1 MTEPYY
7 KTNKWVHFKNYYM
20 SKVLLATV
28 TVAVIVLGLSLTPA
42 FAPLSGY
49 AFAQTAD
56 TITLT
61 AEGSITDGGTLAL
74 EEAYDIAIYKSGI
87 NTYAAVVS
95 YRDNGLQI
103 LDITDPDDIIEKDSI
118 TDEGTLE
125 LNGARDIA
133 IYKSGINTY
142 AAVASYTDDGV
153 QILDITDPTNIIA
166 KDSITDEGTL
176 ELNGA
181 QGIAIFESDGKIYAA
196 VVSYRDNG
204 LQILDITDPD
214 DIIEKDS
221 ITDEG
226 TLELNGAKGIAIYE
240 SGNKRYA
247 AVASYTDD
255 GVQILDITDPTNI
268 IAKDSITDDV
278 TLELDIAYDIAI
290 FESDGKIY
298 AAVTSSLDHGLQIL
312 DITDPDDIIA
322 KASITEEDDDTLELR
337 GAQGIAIF
345 ESDNKRYAA
354 VASHFDDGVQILDI
368 TDPTN
373 IIAKDSI
380 TDEGTLELNGAKGIA
395 IYESGNKRY
404 AAVASYFDDGVQ
416 IIGMGSITPAGPST
430 MHLTLGSNVPV
441 AFEYTIVDTTTPA
454 DSVTNQVTLDADVPV
469 EETFDLVIGNSYNIT
484 TDGAGGTNPEISCTI
499 DKVSEDLPVT
509 ASAGVVFDCHIE
521 IKADPSTMHLTF
533 SSDVSIA
540 FEYTIEDT
548 TTTPA
553 NFITNTVTLDA
564 DVPVEETFDLVIGN
578 SYNITTDG
586 AGGTNPEIS
595 CTIDKVSEDLPVT
608 ASAGVVFDC
617 HIEIKAAT
625 DEETAPTATFS
636 LTSNVAGTFEVLLDD
651 NMSPSDSITSTFI
664 SDGTGDTITNSHDLI
679 VDHLYLIA
687 LNDDIFDYEITCSI
701 GTTNFNPIDPFMA
714 TSGLDLNCEITVT
727 SPDDEEETDPEPDLD
742 LVVHFLG
749 DDIVDAV
756 SGNVLTFSVN
766 VISGDPNPTVQYT
779 TFPTDTVFD
788 LEISDD
794 TLSVTF
800 TVPYYTDKVLET
812 IDMRAVPSNSDGELG
827 EGDSK
832 FIKIQYKNTDGTTPQ
847 VTPTVTL
854 HLTSDVTAPID
865 FEYVI
870 SNVNS
875 PADSITNTV
884 SLDASRV
891 TELHDLIVDDTYD
904 FESDGFDYEI
914 DCFLGREVVSVPFD
928 AVNGLEIEC
937 TIIVYAILDE
947 TADPVPVI
955 ILTGGNLQTIELGD
969 GYTELG
975 ATTDDGSD
983 VTIDTS
989 AFRNTVGTYLIL
1001 YDSVDSEG
1009 NSAVQVTR
1017 TVNVVD
1023 TTPPVITLTGGNL
1036 QTIELG
1042 DGYTDLGATTDDGSD
1057 VTIDTS
1063 AFRNTVGTYLILY
1076 DSVDSEGN
1084 SAVQVT
1090 RTVNVVDT
1098 TRLIVDV
1105 TAPDDITKASDQRYI
1120 YIDVGMAD
1128 ATGSHPPFKIFK
1140 NSGYD
1145 TYPIGETIVTWY
1157 AVDSEGNY
1165 ATDTQTI
1172 TVTDNRGPPKM
1183 SQPSRYS
1190 AEATGIMTPLD
1201 STDYGVPRVYYTGEL
1216 DLVAITDAPS
1226 EFPLGVTIINWTVT
1240 NSGGLSTTV
1249 SQQIYLKDT
1258 TAPTITA
1265 PPDMTFAI
1273 VDYIGTH
1280 GGSFVF
1286 SPNGGSGYIRL
1297 SEADYG
1303 LPTAYDAVGPV
1314 TISND
1319 LSSSAFHIGENVITW
1334 VAVDGKQQVAYDT
1347 QTITIVHRLPTS
1359 DQDPVVDEP
1368 VVDEPVVDEP
1378 VVDEPVVDE
1387 PVVDEPVVDEPVV
1400 DEPVVE
1406 DTEPIV
1412 PAHLGFVDNFA
1423 MDDYIT
1429 GETVTLQTYVK
1440 SGDPNV
1446 IVTYSIR
1453 PFNDNIDL
1461 ITSDDTRT
1469 LSFVVPVYTDK
1480 VTETLEVTAAGES
1493 NDGTIA
1499 QTASKF
1505 VNLTYTY
1512 ANGDP
1517 VEVTP
1522 AVTFYSESDVAGTFE
1537 IIITDNTSSANSI
1550 THPFISDG
1558 SGRNDRDT
1566 VSFDLITDHT
1576 YSIELSDGDNLD
1588 YEITCYSGV
1597 GNFDPAVSFV
1607 ATNGFELSCSVS
1619 VYGFLDENDEP
1630 VVDEP
1635 VVDEPVVDE
1644 PVVDEPV
1651 VDEPVVDEPV
1661 VDEPVVDEPVVEDT
1675 EPIVPAHLGFVDNFA
1690 MDDYITGET
1699 VTLQT
1704 YVKSGDPNVI
1714 VTYSIRPFNDNID
1727 LITSDDTRTLSFVV
1741 PVYTDKVTETL
1752 EVTAAGESS
1761 DGTIAQTA
1769 SKFVNLTYTY
1779 ANGDP
1784 VEVTPAVT
1792 FNSESDVAGTFEII
1806 ITDNTSSANSITHP
1820 FISDGSGRN
1829 DRDTVSFDLITDHTY
1844 SIELSD
1850 GDNLDY
1856 EITCYSGVGNFD
1868 PAVSFVATNGFEL
1881 SCSVSVYGFLDENDE
1896 PVVEDDSPVTP
1907 IVAGDSTTPTKKSG
1921 GDLGDKHNTHPTF
1934 GNSWDTFRNLVDC
1947 GYSMDGIC
1955 TEVDSYHVDYTRQT
1969 INTGT
1974 THDFTLKTYAK
1985 TD

>member
-7 KTNKWVHFKNYYM
+7 KTNKWIHFKNYYM

-87 NTYAAVVS
+87 NTYAAVASHFDDGV
-95 YRDNGLQI
+95 QI

-176 ELNGA
+176 ALRGA

-354 VASHFDDGVQILDI
+354 VASYTDDGVQILDI

-380 TDEGTLELNGAKGIA
+380 TDDDTLELNGAKGIA

-625 DEETAPTATFS
+625 DDDEETAPTATFS

-651 NMSPSDSITSTFI
+651 NISPSDSITSTFI

-701 GTTNFNPIDPFMA
+701 GTTNFNPIDLFMA

-756 SGNVLTFSVN
+756 SGDVLTFSVN

-832 FIKIQYKNTDGTTPQ
+832 FINIQYKNTDGTTPQ

-891 TELHDLIVDDTYD
+891 TELHDLIVDDTYN

-914 DCFLGREVVSVPFD
+914 DCFLGREVASVPFD

-947 TADPVPVI
+947 TAVPVPVI
-955 ILTGGNLQTIELGD
+955 ILTGDNPQTIELGD

-975 ATTDDGSD
+975 ATIYDDDDSVVTNIDNSEFTD
-983 VTIDTS
+983 
-989 AFRNTVGTYLIL
+989 AVGTYQIL
-1001 YDSVDSEG
+1001 YNFVDSEG
-1009 NSAVQVTR
+1009 NHALQVAR

-1023 TTPPVITLTGGNL
+1023 TTPPVITLTGSL

-1042 DGYTDLGATTDDGSD
+1042 DGYTDLGATTDDSA
-1057 VTIDTS
+1057 VTIS
-1063 AFRNTVGTYLILY
+1063 AFRRSLI
-1076 DSVDSEGN
+1076 
-1084 SAVQVT
+1084 
-1090 RTVNVVDT
+1090 
-1098 TRLIVDV
+1098 
-1105 TAPDDITKASDQRYI
+1105 
-1120 YIDVGMAD
+1120 
-1128 ATGSHPPFKIFK
+1128 
-1140 NSGYD
+1140 
-1145 TYPIGETIVTWY
+1145 
-1157 AVDSEGNY
+1157 
-1165 ATDTQTI
+1165 
-1172 TVTDNRGPPKM
+1172 
-1183 SQPSRYS
+1183 
-1190 AEATGIMTPLD
+1190 
-1201 STDYGVPRVYYTGEL
+1201 
-1216 DLVAITDAPS
+1216 
-1226 EFPLGVTIINWTVT
+1226 
-1240 NSGGLSTTV
+1240 
-1249 SQQIYLKDT
+1249 
-1258 TAPTITA
+1258 
-1265 PPDMTFAI
+1265 
-1273 VDYIGTH
+1273 
-1280 GGSFVF
+1280 
-1286 SPNGGSGYIRL
+1286 
-1297 SEADYG
+1297 
-1303 LPTAYDAVGPV
+1303 
-1314 TISND
+1314 
-1319 LSSSAFHIGENVITW
+1319 
-1334 VAVDGKQQVAYDT
+1334 
-1347 QTITIVHRLPTS
+1347 
-1359 DQDPVVDEP
+1359 
-1368 VVDEPVVDEP
+1368 
-1378 VVDEPVVDE
+1378 
-1387 PVVDEPVVDEPVV
+1387 
-1400 DEPVVE
+1400 
-1406 DTEPIV
+1406 
-1412 PAHLGFVDNFA
+1412 
-1423 MDDYIT
+1423 
-1429 GETVTLQTYVK
+1429 
-1440 SGDPNV
+1440 
-1446 IVTYSIR
+1446 
-1453 PFNDNIDL
+1453 
-1461 ITSDDTRT
+1461 
-1469 LSFVVPVYTDK
+1469 
-1480 VTETLEVTAAGES
+1480 
-1493 NDGTIA
+1493 
-1499 QTASKF
+1499 
-1505 VNLTYTY
+1505 
-1512 ANGDP
+1512 
-1517 VEVTP
+1517 
-1522 AVTFYSESDVAGTFE
+1522 
-1537 IIITDNTSSANSI
+1537 
-1550 THPFISDG
+1550 
-1558 SGRNDRDT
+1558 
-1566 VSFDLITDHT
+1566 
-1576 YSIELSDGDNLD
+1576 
-1588 YEITCYSGV
+1588 
-1597 GNFDPAVSFV
+1597 
-1607 ATNGFELSCSVS
+1607 
-1619 VYGFLDENDEP
+1619 
-1630 VVDEP
+1630 
-1635 VVDEPVVDE
+1635 
-1644 PVVDEPV
+1644 
-1651 VDEPVVDEPV
+1651 
-1661 VDEPVVDEPVVEDT
+1661 
-1675 EPIVPAHLGFVDNFA
+1675 
-1690 MDDYITGET
+1690 
-1699 VTLQT
+1699 
-1704 YVKSGDPNVI
+1704 
-1714 VTYSIRPFNDNID
+1714 
-1727 LITSDDTRTLSFVV
+1727 
-1741 PVYTDKVTETL
+1741 
-1752 EVTAAGESS
+1752 
-1761 DGTIAQTA
+1761 
-1769 SKFVNLTYTY
+1769 
-1779 ANGDP
+1779 
-1784 VEVTPAVT
+1784 
-1792 FNSESDVAGTFEII
+1792 
-1806 ITDNTSSANSITHP
+1806 
-1820 FISDGSGRN
+1820 
-1829 DRDTVSFDLITDHTY
+1829 
-1844 SIELSD
+1844 
-1850 GDNLDY
+1850 
-1856 EITCYSGVGNFD
+1856 
-1868 PAVSFVATNGFEL
+1868 
-1881 SCSVSVYGFLDENDE
+1881 
-1896 PVVEDDSPVTP
+1896 
-1907 IVAGDSTTPTKKSG
+1907 
-1921 GDLGDKHNTHPTF
+1921 
-1934 GNSWDTFRNLVDC
+1934 
-1947 GYSMDGIC
+1947 
-1955 TEVDSYHVDYTRQT
+1955 
-1969 INTGT
+1969 
-1974 THDFTLKTYAK
+1974 
-1985 TD
+1985 